1 MRNFHR
7 EWYRIAIMYGGR
19 KPIAFTN
26 GCFDIFH
33 AGHVKLL
40 AHMRWLCPNH
50 VIVVGLNSDASV
62 RRLKGS
68 SRPVNKL
75 KDRQAVLEACRYV
88 DYVLPFDED
97 TPLELIRRISPD
109 VLVKDARYKGKRVAG
124 VVLVTQ
130 NGGKVVFVD
139 PLKGVSTTG
148 IIRKAKRRG
157 K

>member
-1 MRNFHR
+1 MNDFRR
-7 EWYRIAIMYGGR
+7 EWDRIAVQYGGGQ
-19 KPIAFTN
+19 PIAFTN

-40 AHMRWLCPNH
+40 AHMRWLCPSH

-68 SRPVNKL
+68 SRPINKL
-75 KDRQAVLEACRYV
+75 ADRQAVLEACRFV
-88 DYVLPFDED
+88 DHVLPFDED
-97 TPLELIRRISPD
+97 TPLELIRRIGPD
-109 VLVKDARYKGKRVAG
+109 VLVKDARYRGKRVVGAF
-124 VVLVTQ
+124 VVRG
-130 NGGKVVFVD
+130 NGGKVCFVD

-157 K
+157 R